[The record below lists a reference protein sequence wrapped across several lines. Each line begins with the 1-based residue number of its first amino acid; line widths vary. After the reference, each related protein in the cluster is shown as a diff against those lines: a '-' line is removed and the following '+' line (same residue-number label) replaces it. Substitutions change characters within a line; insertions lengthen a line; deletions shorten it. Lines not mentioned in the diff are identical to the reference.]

1 MKKIIGIYKITS
13 PSGKVYIGQSIDIEK
28 RFNIYRFLSCKSQ
41 KKLYASFLRYGV
53 ENHTF
58 EIIMECKKN
67 ELNYYERHYQE
78 YYNVLDEYGLNLK
91 YTQVAEKKQVYS
103 EETRKKL
110 SQNHVSKKEGYVNHM
125 KGKTH
130 SEETKRKISEKSKGK
145 KMSEDAKI
153 KMSLTRN
160 LENSCGRKKVINI
173 ETGEI
178 YISISECIRSTGA
191 KKLFE
196 KLNGSR
202 KNKTPFRYYEKIIN

>member
-130 SEETKRKISEKSKGK
+130 SEETKRKISENKKGK
-145 KMSEDAKI
+145 KLSKEHIEKSANARRGKKHTEEHKI
-153 KMSLTRN
+153 KIGMAN
-160 LENSCGRKKVINI
+160 KGK
-173 ETGEI
+173 
-178 YISISECIRSTGA
+178 IRS
-191 KKLFE
+191 E
-196 KLNGSR
+196 KQKENWL
-202 KNKTPFRYYEKIIN
+202 